1 MMTETTRTKLRE
13 RLERMKVGLANNRLG
28 RKEVLDEI
36 DLKQAQLNK
45 LEDSL
50 LKLSVQ
56 EKAYVDELLRIKNLL
71 R

>member
-1 MMTETTRTKLRE
+1 MTETTRTKLRE